1 MRKHENLKGK
11 SIKIIGRDP
20 LPMFQK
26 TNFSLKNEQKKE
38 NSNEK
43 ISLSEMKKKLKID
56 VNSTNV
62 LTPSDHYGL
71 EIEIE
76 FL

>member
-1 MRKHENLKGK
+1 MESEKLKE
-11 SIKIIGRDP
+11 
-20 LPMFQK
+20 M
-26 TNFSLKNEQKKE
+26 TKE
-38 NSNEK
+38 K
-43 ISLSEMKKKLKID
+43 VSLSELKKNLKID

-76 FL
+76 FS